1 MVNKIQITY
10 AFIRYI
16 RFQIKKI
23 DQKIKI
29 LMSISSLF
37 DPLILP
43 LFRYIYT
50 YWQACLIHFER
61 KKYLKLITKDNDN
74 KLNDENIDK
83 KYINIHQYYEKKLCK
98 IK

>member
-43 LFRYIYT
+43 FCNVKKKADRHVYLF
-50 YWQACLIHFER
+50 
-61 KKYLKLITKDNDN
+61 
-74 KLNDENIDK
+74 
-83 KYINIHQYYEKKLCK
+83 
-98 IK
+98 